1 MKGEINYEKRYSYPD
16 NESDWAAWKDEELMR
31 DELEEKK

>member
-1 MKGEINYEKRYSYPD
+1 MKKKYSYPD
-16 NESDWAAWKDEELMR
+16 NESDWVAWKDEEIMR